1 MNLSNFGEFNA
12 NSGEYRLSKCV
23 RCVAP
28 CAEHPPSSTNA
39 VYRQAWIEATLE
51 LLETCSQRLGVAHHG
66 QSPVRIG
73 DDVHTLG
80 QFWGCCLFLTWC
92 RLWGCDA
99 SLFLNVLPLHAASD
113 ALVNVEVRVKVVNH
127 AVAVVIVEG
136 LEVGDDVLHHDLRF
150 GCYPVVTLASV
161 LVSRLVAELL
171 TAFALLTDK
180 T

>member
-28 CAEHPPSSTNA
+28 CAEYPSSPTNA
-39 VYRQAWIEATLE
+39 VHRQAWIEATLE
-51 LLETCSQRLGVAHHG
+51 LLEACSQRLGVTHHG
-66 QSPVRIG
+66 QSSVRIG
-73 DDVHTLG
+73 DDVHTLP
-80 QFWGCCLFLTWC
+80 QLWSSSLFLAWC

-99 SLFLNVLPLHAASD
+99 SLPLNVLPLHAASN

-150 GCYPVVTLASV
+150 GCYSFVTLASV
-161 LVSRLVAELL
+161 AVSRLVAELL
-171 TAFALLTDK
+171 TARALFTDQ